1 MYLPINDLIFS
12 FYAPTHLKQNK
23 TKMNQKLV
31 SSPQAC
37 ARDIPK
43 SFMFTAKLTKWSTQY
58 KLNNN
63 RVCKHQ
69 EKFMFLII
77 VSSQPSICLKGISV
91 LNDDR
96 QILQ

>member
-43 SFMFTAKLTKWSTQY
+43 SFMFTDQTHQMVNPIQDQQQQSMQTSRKIYVPNNCELSTKY
-58 KLNNN
+58 LLEGN
-63 RVCKHQ
+63 
-69 EKFMFLII
+69 F
-77 VSSQPSICLKGISV
+77 CLK
-91 LNDDR
+91 R
-96 QILQ
+96 